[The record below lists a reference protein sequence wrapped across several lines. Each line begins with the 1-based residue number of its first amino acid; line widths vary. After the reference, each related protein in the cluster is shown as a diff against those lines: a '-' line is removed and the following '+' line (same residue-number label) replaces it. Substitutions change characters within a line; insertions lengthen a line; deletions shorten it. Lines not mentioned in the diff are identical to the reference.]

1 MRVPGRASESGGDAQ
16 SVRCLLA
23 KDELMAFFP
32 RSSIRKLGMLAH
44 VCTLSAREALR
55 SLGFVAWLASLAYLV
70 SIRIIGDPVSKAKV
84 KNYCRRYNCINFWP
98 AHAHMPHTEN

>member
-55 SLGFVAWLASLAYLV
+55 LLGFVAWLPSLAYLV
-70 SIRIIGDPVSKAKV
+70 SVRIIGDPVSKAKV
-84 KNYCRRYNCINFWP
+84 NSS
-98 AHAHMPHTEN
+98 